1 MFHSRIERVE
11 IRNGKEIVHTWRR
24 SFSIP
29 PPNGEALEDTAART
43 LPFFRRAIMGDI
55 RMGHDV
61 LVFAHGNSNRSIV
74 MELDELAEDE
84 VPGLELATGV
94 PVVYD
99 IATDGTVSTFS
110 HPLNLTPPSDVS
122 GTYEWSPNLAD
133 WYSSGNGPG
142 GNPIVTM
149 VPNTVGTTTTVTA
162 TASQVLARIFL
173 RVRVNQN

>member
-1 MFHSRIERVE
+1 MAYGTTSRKIALVGIGKIARDQHLPALQASDDWDLAATVSRSGAIEGVE
-11 IRNGKEIVHTWRR
+11 ASEQRIVDEI
-24 SFSIP
+24 
-29 PPNGEALEDTAART
+29 L
-43 LPFFRRAIMGDI
+43 
-55 RMGHDV
+55 
-61 LVFAHGNSNRSIV
+61 
-74 MELDELAEDE
+74 
-84 VPGLELATGV
+84 
-94 PVVYD
+94 

-110 HPLNLTPPSDVS
+110 HPLNLTPPSDVR

-162 TASQVLARIFL
+162 TASQALARIFL